1 MIEQPPE
8 PNPVEGEAA
17 PSSPDKT
24 PSHVETGYPFAATD
38 VKRGKHRADRTFWD
52 ALRQEFYADNTFTVT
67 LGAIVLAFFFGGV
80 LMIIGDAN
88 ARQQWSYLFYQP
100 GTTLQ
105 SSWDLVSTA
114 YTDMFKGS
122 IVDPTVLNYLWYNV
136 PLPSGVTPTWQMA
149 LRPFSETLTNAAPL
163 IFTGLAVA
171 IPFRAG
177 LFNIGGQGQAIMG
190 AIGAGTIGILMGG
203 PGWLV
208 IPIAIL
214 AGAIL
219 GGLIGYLV
227 GFLKAKTG
235 AHEVILTIMLNY
247 VAFYFL
253 IWYIHQVGIDDP
265 GRSELIS
272 KPVQDSAL
280 FPKLLDPS
288 LRVNLGIVL
297 AVLVA
302 AGMAW
307 LLRRGTF
314 GFELRAVGHN
324 PNAASTAGIKVG
336 TTLALTM
343 ALAGALA
350 GLGGTT
356 MVLGTAQTLT
366 DGIVGQI
373 GFNGILVALLG
384 RVKPWGVVA
393 AGLLYGAL
401 QAGGAAMQTFSGISN
416 ELVTVIQA
424 MIVIFVAAPLLVKAI
439 FRLRRSP
446 SAAAQEALA
455 KG

>member
-1 MIEQPPE
+1 MIDQPAE
-8 PNPVEGEAA
+8 TAGQEAA
-17 PSSPDKT
+17 ASSPDKT
-24 PSHVETGYPFAATD
+24 ASHVETGYPFAATD

-52 ALRQEFYADNTFTVT
+52 ALKHEFYADNTFTVT
-67 LGAIVLAFFFGGV
+67 LAAILLAFFFGGI

-88 ARQQWSYLFYQP
+88 ARQQWGYFFYQP
-100 GTTLQ
+100 LTTLRF
-105 SSWDLVSTA
+105 SWDLVSTA
-114 YTDMFKGS
+114 YTDMFRGA
-122 IVDPTVLNYLWYNV
+122 IFDPQVVQYLYWNV
-136 PLPSGVTPTWQMA
+136 PLPSGATPTWQMA

-163 IFTGLAVA
+163 ILTGLAVA

-190 AIGAGTIGILMGG
+190 ALAGGTVGILLSTTGFVSV
-203 PGWLV
+203 PL
-208 IPIAIL
+208 AIL
-214 AGAIL
+214 AGLLA
-219 GGLIGYLV
+219 GGLWGYLV
-227 GFLKAKTG
+227 GVLKAKTG

-253 IWYIHQVGIDDP
+253 LWYIHQQGIDDP

-272 KPVQDSAL
+272 KPANESAM
-280 FPKLLDPS
+280 FPKIFDPS
-288 LRVNLGIVL
+288 LRVNFGIIIAVL
-297 AVLVA
+297 AA
-302 AGMAW
+302 AAMAW

-324 PNAASTAGIKVG
+324 PHAASTAGIKVG

-343 ALAGALA
+343 ALSGALA
-350 GLGGTT
+350 GLAGTT